1 MDTGH
6 LMQSAGRRVT
16 QALVDWPIRHKL
28 TFLMMLTSGAA
39 LLLAVTAFVVF
50 DRRSLRQAE
59 AARLETLAR
68 IVGHSSATALM
79 FRDRPTAYA
88 MLESL
93 NREPEIVAAAFYDA
107 QRQPFVKFHRAE
119 TLQAGVPPVSPEAG
133 FRYLN
138 GHLELTTEIRDGER
152 VAGWLFLRSN
162 LASLQERMEWYGWIV
177 FGVLLGAAL
186 LALGLSRRLH
196 PVVSR
201 PITAL
206 ADVAQRITDQQDFS
220 LRMPPHGRDEIG
232 RLIEAFNRMLAAI
245 QERDAKLQEAK
256 SNLERRVLERT
267 AALER
272 QLAIRR
278 RAEQELEELLA
289 LQAATLESTTDGI
302 LVVNQ
307 NGRIVTYNQK
317 FVTMWGVPAPVIA
330 TLDGD
335 QVLAIAL
342 EKVQHPDQFLAKVRE
357 LYSQPDVESY
367 DVIELRDGRI
377 FERYSHPH
385 RVGDRCEG
393 RVWSFRDITE
403 RRAAERALRESEEKL
418 RHAQKMDAIG
428 RLAGGVA
435 HDFNNILTVINGYAD
450 LLVRRAEPGCPNRR
464 YLEEI
469 HQAGERAASLTRQL
483 LAFSRKQVLQPRLLN
498 LNEVVTGMERMLRRL
513 IGENIELQ
521 THLDPELAA
530 TQADPGQI
538 EQVIL
543 NLSVNARDAMPNGGR
558 LRIVTANVIVG
569 DSHEHLEP
577 GAYVALSVMDNGIG
591 MPPEVQAH
599 LFEPFFTTKGLGKGT
614 GLGLATCY
622 GIIKQSGGDIR
633 VISRPGQGT
642 AVNVYLPQVHTDARV
657 VSGAPPAPELPKGK
671 ETVLLVED
679 EPALRELAGCVLR
692 DCGYTVLEAANGC
705 EALQLFAR
713 ADTPTIQLLVTDV
726 IMPQMG
732 GKELANR
739 IRAVRPDCRV
749 LFTSGYTDDALVQYG
764 VASDGFA
771 FLEKPFSPVGLAQ
784 KVRAV
789 LDQPSRN

>member
-1 MDTGH
+1 MRT
-6 LMQSAGRRVT
+6 LS
-16 QALVDWPIRHKL
+16 DWPIQRKL
-28 TFLMMLTSGAA
+28 TLLIMLTSVTA
-39 LLLAVTAFVVF
+39 LLAAVTAFVLF
-50 DRRSLRQAE
+50 DRQTSRRAE
-59 AARLETLAR
+59 AARLQTLAR
-68 IVGHSSATALM
+68 ITEPTAATALL
-79 FRDRPTAYA
+79 FRDRQAA
-88 MLESL
+88 RAILETL
-93 NREPEIVAAAFYDA
+93 QGEPEIVAAAFYDA
-107 QRQPFVKFHRAE
+107 DGRLFVKYHRLE
-119 TLQAGVPPVSPEAG
+119 VPQGGIPPQSPPP
-133 FRYLN
+133 
-138 GHLELTTEIRDGER
+138 GHRFVDGSLELTVDIE
-152 VAGWLFLRSN
+152 AGSRQVGRLFLRSN
-162 LASLQERMEWYGWIV
+162 LAGVRERMTWYGWIV
-177 FGVLLGAAL
+177 TGVLLGAAL

-196 PVVSR
+196 PLVSG

-206 ADVAQRITDQQDFS
+206 ANVAQRITQHQDYS
-220 LRMPPHGRDEIG
+220 LRVEPHGRDETG
-232 RLIEAFNRMLAAI
+232 RLIEAFNKMLAAI
-245 QERDAKLQEAK
+245 QERDAKLQEA
-256 SNLERRVLERT
+256 NTELERRVLDRT

-278 RAEQELEELLA
+278 RAEQELEQLLA

-302 LVVNQ
+302 LVVSQ
-307 NGRIVTYNQK
+307 TGRVVTYNQK
-317 FVTMWGVPAPVIA
+317 FVAMWEVPAAVMA

-335 QVLAIAL
+335 QVLAVAL
-342 EKVQHPDQFLAKVRE
+342 EKVQDPDQFLAKVRD
-357 LYSQPDVESY
+357 LYAQPEVESY

-377 FERYSHPH
+377 FERYSQPH
-385 RVGDRCEG
+385 RVGNHCAG

-450 LLVRRAEPGCPNRR
+450 LLLRRAEPDCPNRK

-469 HQAGERAASLTRQL
+469 HQAGNRAAALTRQL
-483 LAFSRKQVLQPRLLN
+483 LAFSRKQVLQPRVLN
-498 LNEVVTGMERMLRRL
+498 LNEVVTGMEKMLRRL

-530 TQADPGQI
+530 TLADPTQI

-558 LRIVTANVIVG
+558 LRIVTANVIVT
-569 DSHEHLEP
+569 DTHPHLEP

-622 GIIKQSGGDIR
+622 GIVKQSGGDIR
-633 VISRPGQGT
+633 VISQPGRGT
-642 AVNVYLPQVHTDARV
+642 VVNVYLPQVHTDARV
-657 VSGAPPAPELPKGK
+657 AGGAPAAPELPRGR

-692 DCGYTVLEAANGC
+692 DCGYTVLEAANGR
-705 EALQLFAR
+705 EALELFER
-713 ADTPTIQLLVTDV
+713 PKTPTIQLLVTDV
-726 IMPQMG
+726 IMPHMG
-732 GKELANR
+732 GQELANR
-739 IRAVRPDCRV
+739 IRAARPDCRV
-749 LFTSGYTDDALVQYG
+749 LFISGYTDDALAPHG
-764 VASDGFA
+764 LSTDGFA

-789 LDQPSRN
+789 LDQPFRN